1 MYMLNRNALQQYRQP
16 ANTATLPA
24 SASEPITLVM
34 KILIADDHPLFRDAL
49 RRAVQSL
56 YPAAAVLDAD
66 SVSSLQQLIEQ
77 HHDADLL
84 LLDLHM
90 PGASG
95 FSALVHVR
103 ATQPSLPVVVVSGNE
118 EPGVMQRAIGH
129 GASGYI
135 PKATTTEQMGAAIKS
150 VLEGDVWLPA
160 GIGKD
165 SKLAADE
172 AEIARRVREL
182 TPHQFRV
189 LMMLADGLLNK
200 QIAYEL
206 GVSEATV
213 KAHMTAVMKKL
224 GVSNRTQ
231 AVVAAARLQ
240 LDPSTRLPILED
252 E

>member
-1 MYMLNRNALQQYRQP
+1 
-16 ANTATLPA
+16 
-24 SASEPITLVM
+24 M

-49 RRAVQSL
+49 CRAVQGL
-56 YPAAAVLDAD
+56 YPDAEIRDAA
-66 SVSSLQQLIEQ
+66 SVAALQQLLET
-77 HHDADLL
+77 HADADLL

-95 FSALVHVR
+95 FSALVHIR
-103 ATQPSLPVVVVSGNE
+103 ASWPSLPVIVISGNE

-135 PKATTTEQMGAAIKS
+135 PKASDPAQMATAIS
-150 VLEGDVWLPA
+150 AVLDGDIWLPP
-160 GIGKD
+160 GIGTGG
-165 SKLAADE
+165 KLAADE
-172 AEIARRVREL
+172 ADIARRVREL

-240 LDPSTRLPILED
+240 LDPSMRLPVLED

>member
-1 MYMLNRNALQQYRQP
+1 MTDTVTLA
-16 ANTATLPA
+16 ATVPR
-24 SASEPITLVM
+24 SGTLGM

-56 YPAAAVLDAD
+56 YPEATVLDAD
-66 SVSSLQQLIEQ
+66 SVAALQQLTEQ

-95 FSALVHVR
+95 FSALVHIR
-103 ATQPSLPVVVVSGNE
+103 ATHPGLPVVVVSGNE
-118 EPGVMQRAIGH
+118 DPGVIQRAIGH

-135 PKATTTEQMGAAIKS
+135 PKATSTEQIGAAIQT
-150 VLEGDVWLPA
+150 VLDGDIWLPS
-160 GIGKD
+160 GIGTD

-172 AEIARRVREL
+172 VDIARRIREL

-213 KAHMTAVMKKL
+213 KAHMTSVMKKL

-240 LDPSTRLPILED
+240 LDPSMRLPVMED